1 MELGQR
7 AARNVGVY
15 VDVANI
21 TMNGGRGM
29 RYDVLRAFAARDG
42 AIPQRLNAYVAF
54 DEERGSQDP
63 EYRRRTVAY
72 YDQLRDYGYKVVQKK
87 IVWFTDEDGTTY
99 PKANVDMSLAVEAL
113 LQSAGLDRVILV
125 TGDGDF
131 TQVVTA
137 LQNTGARVEVVAF
150 RNISRALREEADYF
164 VSGYLIPNLL
174 PTGGQ
179 VTRMSQVP
187 WGEIDSRVRGVC
199 YRFNHDSGFGFVR
212 FIKSADL
219 TNASLWVT
227 DTRAPGSP
235 YSSAFIHISKLP
247 PEINAEDLP
256 SRRIFLEFDLA
267 PSRTSESDSPEAI
280 NVELAGRI

>member
-1 MELGQR
+1 MELTPR
-7 AARNVGVY
+7 SARNVGVY

-54 DEERGSQDP
+54 DEARAVEEP
-63 EYRRRTVAY
+63 EYRRRTIAY

-87 IVWFTDEDGTTY
+87 IVWYTDEDGTTY

-150 RNISRALREEADYF
+150 RNVSRALREEADYF
-164 VSGYLIPNLL
+164 MSGYLIPNLL
-174 PTGGQ
+174 PAGGMR
-179 VTRMSQVP
+179 VSQIP
-187 WGEIDSRVRGVC
+187 WGEIESRVRGVC
-199 YRFNHDSGFGFVR
+199 YRFNHESGFGFVR
-212 FIKSADL
+212 FIKTADL
-219 TNASLWVT
+219 SNASLWVT
-227 DTRAPGSP
+227 DTRAPASP

-247 PEINAEDLP
+247 PGIAAEDLP

-267 PSRTSESDSPEAI
+267 PSRTSDSDSPEAV

>member
-1 MELGQR
+1 MELTQR
-7 AARNVGVY
+7 NSKNVGVY
-15 VDVANI
+15 IDVANI

-42 AIPQRLNAYVAF
+42 ATPQRLNAYVAF
-54 DEERGSQDP
+54 DEDRASQDP
-63 EYRRRTVAY
+63 DYRRRTIAY

-87 IVWFTDEDGTTY
+87 IVWYTDEDGTTY

-150 RNISRALREEADYF
+150 KNVSRALREEADYF
-164 VSGYLIPNLL
+164 VSGFLIPNLL
-174 PTGGQ
+174 PTAGPRVNQ
-179 VTRMSQVP
+179 AP
-187 WGEIDSRVRGVC
+187 WGEVDSRVRGVC
-199 YRFNHDSGFGFVR
+199 YRFNHESGFGFVR
-212 FIKSADL
+212 YIKQSDMS
-219 TNASLWVT
+219 NASLWVT
-227 DTRAPGSP
+227 DTRSPTSP
-235 YSSAFIHISKLP
+235 YNSAFIHISKLP
-247 PEINAEDLP
+247 PEVSAEDLP

-267 PSRTSESDSPEAI
+267 PSRTQGSDSPEAV

>member
-1 MELGQR
+1 MELTPR
-7 AARNVGVY
+7 SARNVGVY

-54 DEERGSQDP
+54 DEERAVEEP
-63 EYRRRTVAY
+63 EYRRRTIAY

-87 IVWFTDEDGTTY
+87 IVWYTDEDGTTY

-150 RNISRALREEADYF
+150 RNVSRALREEADYF
-164 VSGYLIPNLL
+164 MSGYLIPNLL
-174 PTGGQ
+174 PAGGMR
-179 VTRMSQVP
+179 VSQIP
-187 WGEIDSRVRGVC
+187 WGEIESRVRGVC

-212 FIKSADL
+212 FIKTADL
-219 TNASLWVT
+219 SNASLWVT
-227 DTRAPGSP
+227 DTRAPASP

-247 PEINAEDLP
+247 PGIAAEDLP

-267 PSRTSESDSPEAI
+267 PSRTSDSDSPEAV